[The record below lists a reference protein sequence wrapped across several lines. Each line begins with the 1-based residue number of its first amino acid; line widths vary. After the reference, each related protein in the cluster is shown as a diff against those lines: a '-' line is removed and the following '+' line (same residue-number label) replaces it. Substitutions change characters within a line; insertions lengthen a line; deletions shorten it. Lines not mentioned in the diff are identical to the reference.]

1 MPKAF
6 KSAELLILI
15 KDPVSAKRARVVAL
29 LNPVFDTFRMEEVLG
44 MAVQSSDVL
53 LLLEVLPADDAFF
66 FTVVEASSEFEFADA
81 AEHRNLVVVVLESVH
96 IKEKVMMYDFLKYQQ
111 PIDDHKD
118 AKETQHEHAHE

>member
-29 LNPVFDTFRMEEVLG
+29 LNPVFDAFRMEEVLS
-44 MAVQSSDVL
+44 MAVQASDVL
-53 LLLEVLPADDAFF
+53 LLLEILPTDDAFF

-81 AEHRNLVVVVLESVH
+81 AEHRNLVVVVLESVD

-111 PIDDHKD
+111 AIDDHKD
-118 AKETQHEHAHE
+118 AKETQNEHAHE